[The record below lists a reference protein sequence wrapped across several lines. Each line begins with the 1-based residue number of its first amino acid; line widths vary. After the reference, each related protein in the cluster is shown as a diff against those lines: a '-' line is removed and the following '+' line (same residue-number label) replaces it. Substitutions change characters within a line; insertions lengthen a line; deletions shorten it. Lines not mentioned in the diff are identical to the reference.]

1 MGQGGQEIA
10 GQAKKMSAGGYSK
23 YRYREELTPNFT
35 IYTETMYGPLL
46 NTCARIEVNLMSEY
60 CEPDVMD
67 IKDCAKIYLTGGG
80 RTETERGGL
89 C

>member
-1 MGQGGQEIA
+1 
-10 GQAKKMSAGGYSK
+10 
-23 YRYREELTPNFT
+23 
-35 IYTETMYGPLL
+35 MYGPLL

-67 IKDCAKIYLTGGG
+67 IKDCAKIYLKGGG